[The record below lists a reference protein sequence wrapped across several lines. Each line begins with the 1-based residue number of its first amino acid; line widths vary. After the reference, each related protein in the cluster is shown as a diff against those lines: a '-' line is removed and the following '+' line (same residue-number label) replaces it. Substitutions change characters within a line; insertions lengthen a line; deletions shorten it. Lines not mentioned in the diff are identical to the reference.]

1 MTITHS
7 PNLTDLTD
15 YFLDA
20 ATWGCTDLLAP
31 TGDEFVIV
39 RPSHVTDY
47 PELAAVFG
55 VQITPANRI
64 VLHGTR
70 DEYMN
75 AISNAQSL

>member
-1 MTITHS
+1 MTITYNHDA
-7 PNLTDLTD
+7 LTE
-15 YFLDA
+15 YFVES
-20 ATWGCTDLLAP
+20 ATWGCTDLLTP
-31 TGDEFVIV
+31 TGDEFVII

-55 VQITPANRI
+55 VQITPANRL

-70 DEYMN
+70 DEYVD